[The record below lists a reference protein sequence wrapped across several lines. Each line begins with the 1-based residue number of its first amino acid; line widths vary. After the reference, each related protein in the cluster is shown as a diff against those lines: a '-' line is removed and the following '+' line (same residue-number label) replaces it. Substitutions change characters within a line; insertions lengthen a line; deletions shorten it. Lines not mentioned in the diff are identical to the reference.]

1 MASGRGGR
9 GQEGGSQDAWVEGG
23 RGEGCCLR
31 SCEKT
36 KDREVRV
43 ELAGRTTGQDRR
55 KYKVLVRA
63 GREDGETIY
72 RKMKTINRSG
82 RETNN

>member
-1 MASGRGGR
+1 M
-9 GQEGGSQDAWVEGG
+9 
-23 RGEGCCLR
+23 
-31 SCEKT
+31 
-36 KDREVRV
+36 RV

>member
-1 MASGRGGR
+1 MGGDKR
-9 GQEGGSQDAWVEGG
+9 EGPKTLGWRGG